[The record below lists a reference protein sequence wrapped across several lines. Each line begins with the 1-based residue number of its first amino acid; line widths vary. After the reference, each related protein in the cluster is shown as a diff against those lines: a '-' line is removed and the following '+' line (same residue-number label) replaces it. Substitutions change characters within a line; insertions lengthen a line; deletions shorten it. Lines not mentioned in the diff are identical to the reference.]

1 MSRIYNDCDIAL
13 ELLPLYIEKKT
24 GKESN
29 LFLEQHL
36 FECEE
41 CQQVYQLMLQD
52 LTEDVKAVGTVSKP
66 VWQTIKRRCI
76 RLVKK
81 VLILLGGLV
90 AYIGLMI
97 GIIVLVFRY
106 LSGA

>member
-1 MSRIYNDCDIAL
+1 MSKIYNDCDIAL
-13 ELLPLYIEKKT
+13 ELLPLYIEKET

-36 FECEE
+36 FECEK
-41 CQQVYQLMLQD
+41 CQQVHQLMVQD
-52 LTEDVKAVGTVSKP
+52 LTENVNEVGMVSKP

-76 RLVKK
+76 RPVKK
-81 VLILLGGLV
+81 VLILLGGMA

-97 GIIVLVFRY
+97 GIIALVIRY